1 MSAGP
6 SVAQVLEAARR
17 GRAELSDESVGDS
30 ADDVHIESHAFDPAE
45 AAVSAQA
52 IVAVCLCV
60 IGLALLV
67 IAVHT
72 VWAAY
77 RRSSVRPPPVPLT
90 RSGQRAMVR
99 LAQKANSESN

>member
-1 MSAGP
+1 MSGGP

-17 GRAELSDESVGDS
+17 GRAELSDETVNDD

-45 AAVSAQA
+45 ATVSAQA
-52 IVAVCLCV
+52 IAAVCLCA
-60 IGLALLV
+60 IGLVLLA
-67 IAVHT
+67 IAIHT

-77 RRSSVRPPPVPLT
+77 RRSSIRPPPVPLT

-99 LAQKANSESN
+99 LAQQANSD